1 MLTHLYIKNYALISH
16 LDIDFTSGFSVLT
29 GETGAGKSIILGA
42 LSLVMGARADT
53 KTITEGEDRCVIEA
67 TFNGEKEYIIRRE
80 LNSNGRSRSLVN
92 DEVVSQAELKSLARQ
107 LVDIHSQHENLL
119 LNDDSFQLSIVDAI
133 AQGARSKEQKQR
145 TKNKGRRAS
154 AGIFEVYTEKY
165 EAYCNAQQA
174 LADLR
179 ALAAKSSQD
188 QDYLSFQLNQLQEAH
203 LVSGEEQELETEQY
217 QLSHADQIQQSLQ
230 QAIFKLDSDEHGVLS
245 QLHEL
250 DLSDASEELQERLK
264 SAEIELK
271 DILRQTERLADHI
284 EADPARLQEVEARID
299 LINSLL
305 KKHHKQTVDELVTLR
320 DELAAQCSRFEHFE
334 EDIAELEEKVKG
346 CKFEVSE
353 AAKAL
358 TESRKAVRDIIV
370 KNLTENL
377 TKLGINHAKV
387 DIEYNTLPD
396 FTPSGI
402 DDIQF
407 LFAANLNQSLRRVS
421 EVASG
426 GEIARIMLCIKA
438 LIASTNGLPTIVFDE
453 IDTGVSGAVAVQMGT
468 IMKQMAQ
475 SRQIIAITHNPQITV
490 QADTQYLVYKQDEKN
505 HTETHI
511 RQLNADERQQYIDQ
525 YYATISRAIASKN
538 AE

>member
-53 KTITEGEDRCVIEA
+53 KTITEGENHCVIEA

-92 DEVVSQAELKSLARQ
+92 DEVVSQTELKALARQ

-133 AQGARSKEQKQR
+133 AQNGALQADYS
-145 TKNKGRRAS
+145 TH
-154 AGIFEVYTEKY
+154 Y
-165 EAYCNAQQA
+165 EAYCQA
-174 LADLR
+174 KQELADLR

-188 QDYLSFQLNQLQEAH
+188 QDYLSFQLHQLQEAN
-203 LVSGEEQELETEQY
+203 LQAGEEQELETEQY

-230 QAIFKLDSDEHGVLS
+230 QAVYNLDGDERGALA
-245 QLHEL
+245 LIHEI

-271 DILRQTERLADHI
+271 DILSEAERLADHI

-305 KKHHKQTVDELVTLR
+305 KKHHKQSVEELIALR
-320 DELAAQCSRFEHFE
+320 DELETQCNRFEHFE
-334 EDIAELEEKVKG
+334 EDIHELEQKVKG
-346 CKFEVSE
+346 YKQQATE

-358 TESRKAVRDIIV
+358 TQSRKAVRETIV
-370 KNLTENL
+370 KSLTENL

-387 DIEYNTLPD
+387 DIEYNALPD
-396 FTPSGI
+396 FTPSGL

-407 LFAANLNQSLRRVS
+407 LFAANLNQSLRHVS

-438 LIASTNGLPTIVFDE
+438 LIASANGLPTIVFDE
-453 IDTGVSGAVAVQMGT
+453 IDTGVSGAVAVQMGA
-468 IMKQMAQ
+468 IMKQMAL

-490 QADTQYLVYKQDEKN
+490 QADMQYLVYKQDEKN

-511 RQLNADERQQYIDQ
+511 RQLNTDERKQYIDQ
-525 YYATISRAIASKN
+525 YYATISRAIASKD

>member
-92 DEVVSQAELKSLARQ
+92 DEVVSQAELKALARQ

-133 AQGARSKEQKQR
+133 ASGQRSKD
-145 TKNKGRRAS
+145 KGQRAS
-154 AGIFEVYTEKY
+154 AGIFETYTEKY
-165 EAYCNAQQA
+165 EAYCNAKQA
-174 LADLR
+174 LADLK

-230 QAIFKLDSDEHGVLS
+230 QAIYNLDGDERGVLS

-271 DILRQTERLADHI
+271 DILSETERLAEHI
-284 EADPARLQEVEARID
+284 EADPARLQAVEARID

-305 KKHHKQTVDELVTLR
+305 KKHHKQTVDELITLR
-320 DELAAQCSRFEHFE
+320 DELEAQCSRFEHFE
-334 EDIAELEEKVKG
+334 EDIAELEEKVTG
-346 CKFEVSE
+346 YRQQATG
-353 AAKAL
+353 AAQAL
-358 TESRKAVRDIIV
+358 TESRKAVREVIV

-490 QADTQYLVYKQDEKN
+490 QSDTQYLVYKQDEEN

>member
-1 MLTHLYIKNYALISH
+1 MLTHLYIKNYALISR

-53 KTITEGEDRCVIEA
+53 KTITEGEEHCVIEA

-92 DEVVSQAELKSLARQ
+92 DEVVSQAELKALAKQ

-133 AQGARSKEQKQR
+133 AEGR
-145 TKNKGRRAS
+145 KGREAERLK
-154 AGIFEVYTEKY
+154 GGEEERQKGGLLVRYTEKY
-165 EAYCNAQQA
+165 EAYCNAKQA
-174 LADLR
+174 LTDLK
-179 ALAAKSSQD
+179 ALATKSSQD
-188 QDYLSFQLNQLQEAH
+188 QDYLSFQLHQLQEAN
-203 LVSGEEQELETEQY
+203 LQAGEKQELETEQY

-230 QAIFKLDSDEHGVLS
+230 QAVYNLDGDERGALA
-245 QLHEL
+245 LIHEI
-250 DLSDASEELQERLK
+250 DLSDASEELQDRLK

-271 DILRQTERLADHI
+271 DILSEAERLADHI
-284 EADPARLQEVEARID
+284 EADPARLQEIEARID

-305 KKHHKQTVDELVTLR
+305 KKHHKQSVEELIVLR
-320 DELAAQCSRFEHFE
+320 DELETQCNRFEHFE

-346 CKFEVSE
+346 YRLEVSE

-358 TESRKAVRDIIV
+358 TASRKAVRETIV
-370 KNLTENL
+370 KSLTENL

-387 DIEYNTLPD
+387 DIEYNALPD
-396 FTPSGI
+396 FTPSGL

-438 LIASTNGLPTIVFDE
+438 LIASANGLPTIVFDE
-453 IDTGVSGAVAVQMGT
+453 IDTGVSGAVAVQMGA
-468 IMKQMAQ
+468 IMKQMAL

-490 QADTQYLVYKQDEKN
+490 QADMQYLVYKQDENN

-511 RQLNADERQQYIDQ
+511 RQLNTDERKQYIDQ
-525 YYATISRAIASKN
+525 YYATISRAIASKD

>member
-53 KTITEGEDRCVIEA
+53 KTITEGEEHCVIEA

-92 DEVVSQAELKSLARQ
+92 DEVVSQAELKALAKQ

-133 AQGARSKEQKQR
+133 AS
-145 TKNKGRRAS
+145 GRGAS

-165 EAYCNAQQA
+165 EAYCNAKQA
-174 LADLR
+174 LADLK

-188 QDYLSFQLNQLQEAH
+188 QDYLSFQLHQLQEAN
-203 LVSGEEQELETEQY
+203 LVSGEEQDLETEQY
-217 QLSHADQIQQSLQ
+217 QLSHADQIQQSIQ
-230 QAIFKLDSDEHGVLS
+230 QAIYNLDGEERGVLS
-245 QLHEL
+245 LLHEL

-271 DILRQTERLADHI
+271 DILNEAERLANHI
-284 EADPARLQEVEARID
+284 EADPARLQAVEARID

-305 KKHHKQTVDELVTLR
+305 KKHHKQTVDELIALR
-320 DELAAQCSRFEHFE
+320 EELETQCARFEHFE

-346 CKFEVSE
+346 CRLEVSE

-358 TESRKAVRDIIV
+358 TASRKAVREVIV

-396 FTPSGI
+396 FTPSGL

-511 RQLNADERQQYIDQ
+511 RQLSKDERQQYIDQ
-525 YYATISRAIASKN
+525 FYATISRAIASKD